1 MKHKILHLLWV
12 MSVLL
17 VMVAPAF
24 AQEQMIEHEQ
34 PASIMPQMFLAQVSS
49 GGGNVS
55 IDLQTLLNIGY
66 GLVLLAIVV
75 ILVARGNPRQADAAL
90 TQRLKSDLENRDLMA
105 IYEKLHQ
112 ERRESNALYKMAF
125 DGLLGV
131 VKLVAPLTKNIESDD
146 ALRDWLSDMALPGK
160 PSVSEVD
167 DEILVPTPDDN
178 PHRDLAPFSAVNQNP
193 TLEGEPTVRKIPE
206 EAAVGVD
213 QRILASPPYYN
224 LLFTPNAV
232 PWVHHKV
239 GMGYE
244 FGIEWLVGT
253 YGFMYQPGVTV
264 YEGDYLIKLVAD
276 CKFNKQLDNFEVGA
290 SVTFNNQ
297 QVTTL
302 NVHPLAEGVQ
312 EYVWAIRFTKFGVIN
327 FDTWIKSAWAVE
339 GGKVIVQ
346 AIRLETLPE
355 NSGYTTQII
364 G

>member
-193 TLEGEPTVRKIPE
+193 TLEGEPAVIKIPDP
-206 EAAVGVD
+206 AQVGED
-213 QRILASPPYYN
+213 QRILAKPPYYG
-224 LLFTPNAV
+224 LIYQPDAV
-232 PWVHHKV
+232 PWVHHKPE
-239 GMGYE
+239 GYE
-244 FGIEWLVGT
+244 FSVEWMKGT
-253 YGFMYQPGVTV
+253 FGMSQAGVQV
-264 YEGDYLIKLVAD
+264 YAGEYLLKLVAD
-276 CKFNKQLDNFEVGA
+276 VDFADPDNDFAICA
-290 SVTFNNQ
+290 SVALDGN
-297 QVTTL
+297 L
-302 NVHPLAEGVQ
+302 KPLTPQKLHSGEVEYIWGVRFSKKGSAAFDVFLKS
-312 EYVWAIRFTKFGVIN
+312 EWAAR
-327 FDTWIKSAWAVE
+327 
-339 GGKVIVQ
+339 GGKMLVK